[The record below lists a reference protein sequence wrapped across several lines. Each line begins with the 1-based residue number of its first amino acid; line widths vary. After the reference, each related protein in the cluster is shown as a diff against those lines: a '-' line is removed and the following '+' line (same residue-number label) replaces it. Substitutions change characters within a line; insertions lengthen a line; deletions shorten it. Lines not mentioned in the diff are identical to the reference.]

1 MMIGVRVWEDVVVGS
16 RGRYALGS
24 VDMVDSED
32 DDWVL
37 IVVCGCIAGVFAL
50 NRRRNTVLYPLL
62 EIVLMDE

>member
-1 MMIGVRVWEDVVVGS
+1 
-16 RGRYALGS
+16 
-24 VDMVDSED
+24 MVDSED

-37 IVVCGCIAGVFAL
+37 LVVCGCIAGVFAL